1 MDEYLTARD
10 VQKILKVDRITIYRM
25 LNDGRLKGTK
35 IGQQW
40 RFLRRDVDHL
50 LSDEPEPEPEE
61 ILPSGINPSFPTHC
75 AQTIQ
80 DLFSDVSQN
89 SALIVDT
96 QGEPL
101 TQVTHACSFCQ
112 LMLQNPTGR
121 EACLASWREIARQA
135 SAGSKFFTCHAGIQY
150 VAAPIEDEG
159 KSIGFFLAGQFHW
172 QRLDAREDSER
183 LRRLA
188 SSHKLPLAQL
198 QQTAAAVPVI
208 DPKEHTRVEAGPFTA
223 ARAVQSILHERL
235 SFMTRLEQIAHLTKI
250 Q

>member
-1 MDEYLTARD
+1 MDELLTARE
-10 VQKILKVDRITIYRM
+10 VQTMLKVDRITIYRM

-40 RFLRRDVDHL
+40 RFYRHDVDRL
-50 LSDEPEPEPEE
+50 LGNEPAPEE
-61 ILPSGINPSFPTHC
+61 PQPPDPDPSFPTHC
-75 AQTIQ
+75 VQTIQ
-80 DLFSDVSQN
+80 DLFSDVSRN

-101 TQVTHACSFCQ
+101 TQVTHPCNFCQ
-112 LMLQNPTGR
+112 LMLHNPTGG
-121 EACLASWREIARQA
+121 EACRASWREIARQA

-150 VAAPIEDEG
+150 VAAPIEDDG
-159 KSIGFFLAGQFHW
+159 KAIGFFLTGQFHF
-172 QRLDAREDSER
+172 QSLDAREDAER

-188 SSHKLPLAQL
+188 SSHKLPLEQL
-198 QQTAAAVPVI
+198 QQTAAEVPII
-208 DPKEHTRVEAGPFTA
+208 DPKDHARFEAGPFTA

-235 SFMTRLEQIAHLTKI
+235 GFVARLQQIANLTKI